1 MKYPKKNHYLSF
13 KRIGEDKYVIKHFL
27 TEEEWEAQEQY
38 VYFLKSLNGRRNP
51 YKICPEMDKS
61 MVKELLLQL
70 KEEELLD
77 SGKRFL
83 NQGFGEFLFALFTP
97 EIGIIHK
104 RLGALWNN
112 LLMVSWLPVFVV
124 GCCFLKNMEWYA
136 VDYEL
141 NQIVCSILAISVA
154 MIIHELSHAAAC
166 IAYGG
171 ELYEMGI
178 LWNVVLPGAYVM
190 IDTDKIKN
198 KFKRMQVYAAGVEA
212 NLFIVGLSLCAFKL
226 QIFDINLLLSM
237 AITNFMIALLNICM
251 LLNLDGMQVV
261 SEIFGDDMFLL
272 KALVLVFNKD
282 ARRMLKKRGIS
293 GKITIIASY
302 TILGFQVIFFLVLFA
317 NILNIIA
324 IFL

>member
-27 TEEEWEAQEQY
+27 TEEEWEAPAQY
-38 VYFLKSLNGRRNP
+38 VHFLKSLNGRRNP
-51 YKICPEMDKS
+51 YEICPEMDKAT
-61 MVKELLLQL
+61 VKELLLQL

-77 SGKRFL
+77 SGKRFSH
-83 NQGFGEFLFALFTP
+83 QGFGEFLFALFTP
-97 EIGIIHK
+97 EISIIHK

-112 LLMVSWLPVFVV
+112 LLMVSWLPVFIA
-124 GCCFLKNMEWYA
+124 GCYFLKNMEWYT

-141 NQIVCSILAISVA
+141 NQVVCYILTISVA
-154 MIIHELSHAAAC
+154 TIVHELSHAAAC

-171 ELYEMGI
+171 ELYEMGV

-212 NLFIVGLSLCAFKL
+212 NLFIVGLSLCALIL
-226 QIFDINLLLSM
+226 QIFDSYFLIAM
-237 AITNFMIALLNICM
+237 AIINFLFALLNICM
-251 LLNLDGMQVV
+251 LLNLDGMRVF

-272 KALVLVFNKD
+272 TALVLLFDKD
-282 ARRMLKKRGIS
+282 DRRMLRKRGIA
-293 GKITIIASY
+293 GEMTIIASY
-302 TILGFQVIFFLVLFA
+302 TILGFQVILFLVLLV